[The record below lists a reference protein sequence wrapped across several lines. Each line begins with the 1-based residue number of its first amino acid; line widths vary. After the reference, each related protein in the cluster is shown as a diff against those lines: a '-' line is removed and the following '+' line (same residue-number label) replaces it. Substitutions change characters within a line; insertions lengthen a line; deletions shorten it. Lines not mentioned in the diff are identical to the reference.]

1 MSCTDVMYMNSLL
14 TESMGGGTS
23 DLGGSRQVKNVHHGH
38 KEEPMFFLGA
48 AMTQPVLYLALH
60 HLNMPRITLA

>member
-1 MSCTDVMYMNSLL
+1 MSCTDVMYMNSPL

-48 AMTQPVLYLALH
+48 AVTQPSCFT
-60 HLNMPRITLA
+60 PCTPSP